1 MGSLL
6 YGDVSVM
13 NITRF
18 VSDLVENMFSH
29 DAAQLLLIGKMTMV
43 QTTVTINAKTLIY
56 MYIGIRRVTQSI
68 DFSIQTRLVLEI
80 KELRGLAR
88 CLIFKI

>member
-1 MGSLL
+1 MS
-6 YGDVSVM
+6 D
-13 NITRF
+13 F
-18 VSDLVENMFSH
+18 VKNMLSH
-29 DAAQLLLIGKMTMV
+29 DAAQSLLIGKMTMV
-43 QTTVTINAKTLIY
+43 QTTVTINSKTLIH

-88 CLIFKI
+88 CIGNSS

>member
-1 MGSLL
+1 MS
-6 YGDVSVM
+6 
-13 NITRF
+13 N
-18 VSDLVENMFSH
+18 LVENMFSH
-29 DAAQLLLIGKMTMV
+29 DTAQLLHIGKMTMV
-43 QTTVTINAKTLIY
+43 QTTMTINAKTLIH
-56 MYIGIRRVTQSI
+56 MCIRIVTQSI